1 MDEPASRSERP
12 RRRYWVPLLA
22 ASGLLIVGAAAQ
34 RWRARPAA
42 AAAETAALASARR
55 EYTVCNDASIQPVL
69 NGVDVVAYRTLELGE
84 PAVWGNA
91 SLNQSWAGYTWYF
104 SSAANRAA
112 FIRTPRYYVPQ
123 FGGFCA
129 FGIAKEPEWTRDTL
143 GPPANPDYWKFV
155 GDELYLFEACQAE
168 YQFDLNVSEAVKMG
182 KDRWHSW
189 FGDHF
194 YSHMA
199 MNTLCLNFDGGD
211 DDACGSI
218 RR

>member
-1 MDEPASRSERP
+1 M
-12 RRRYWVPLLA
+12 
-22 ASGLLIVGAAAQ
+22 
-34 RWRARPAA
+34 
-42 AAAETAALASARR
+42 
-55 EYTVCNDASIQPVL
+55 
-69 NGVDVVAYRTLELGE
+69 
-84 PAVWGNA
+84 
-91 SLNQSWAGYTWYF
+91 
-104 SSAANRAA
+104 
-112 FIRTPRYYVPQ
+112 PQ

-211 DDACGSI
+211 DDCAASSEM
-218 RR
+218 RRGGRPAAVSFRPSAPKCARRDRPRDLRARAYLQIPPRESRPAHEPPRRKPHPR